1 MLNRLLASFVKFFT
15 NKRKAW
21 REKEEKMC
29 LIERYSYNW
38 NENESRV
45 DIICEVEKEEKVICR
60 FDPEGIS
67 KALFDSLKDR
77 RRFL

>member
-1 MLNRLLASFVKFFT
+1 MLNRLWLYLLSFSLI
-15 NKRKAW
+15 NKKR
-21 REKEEKMC
+21 R
-29 LIERYSYNW
+29 R
-38 NENESRV
+38 
-45 DIICEVEKEEKVICR
+45 EKEEKVICR